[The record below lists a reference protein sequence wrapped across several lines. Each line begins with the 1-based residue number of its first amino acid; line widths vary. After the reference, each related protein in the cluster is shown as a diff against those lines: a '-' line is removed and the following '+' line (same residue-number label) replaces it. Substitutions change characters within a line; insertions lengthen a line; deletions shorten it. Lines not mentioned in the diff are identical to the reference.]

1 MNTQMTGF
9 HDALGRL
16 GLSGWKPTGKTHFPT
31 TADTGAQA
39 RAGVAAMARQ
49 AEALHYGE
57 TFRLEIVTRDGDRVR
72 VDVRQMLQAVHASEA
87 KIAGYA
93 GPEGVAVVGSR
104 AELEAGRFEARFGLH
119 VQGELDED
127 EMKALKSIFEQV
139 ADLADQF
146 YGGNIPA
153 ALQAAKA
160 LQVDGSEIGN
170 VSLNMTQQIT
180 YARIQQQAAA
190 AYVEVERARP
200 TTGPDPVRAARQ
212 VTRYWAQV
220 EQVQQV
226 IQTTFRS
233 FSLTIETMI
242 GGGDRRAVSAI
253 EQVHEEIRKQVKQL
267 RAMLG
272 LPEEEATTADAAQAE
287 DRTAEPKEKAGKS
300 EESDSAVRDRHA
312 ATPEASPAAPA
323 AAESGESGG
332 ATASAG
338 AAASDGVPR
347 EQKVDAMA

>member
-9 HDALGRL
+9 QDALGRL
-16 GLSGWKPTGKTHFPT
+16 GLSGWKPTGKTYSPT
-31 TADTGAQA
+31 MADSGAQA
-39 RAGVAAMARQ
+39 RAGVAAVARQ

-127 EMKALKSIFEQV
+127 EMRALKSIFEQV

-200 TTGPDPVRAARQ
+200 PTGPDPVKAARQ

-220 EQVQQV
+220 EQVQQT

-233 FSLTIETMI
+233 FSLTIETLM
-242 GGGDRRAVSAI
+242 GGGEKRAVSAI
-253 EQVHEEIRKQVKQL
+253 EQVHEEIREQVKQL

-272 LPEEEATTADAAQAE
+272 LPEEVSSSEAAQPE
-287 DRTAEPKEKAGKS
+287 EKTAGPKEKAGRS
-300 EESDSAVRDRHA
+300 EESDSAVREQRT
-312 ATPEASPAAPA
+312 ATPEASPVASA

-338 AAASDGVPR
+338 AAAPDGVPR